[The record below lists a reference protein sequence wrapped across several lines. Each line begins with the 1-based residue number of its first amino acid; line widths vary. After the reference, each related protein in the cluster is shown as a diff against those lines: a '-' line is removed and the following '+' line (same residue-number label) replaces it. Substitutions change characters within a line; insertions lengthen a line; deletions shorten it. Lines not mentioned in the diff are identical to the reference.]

1 MSRSKFSG
9 VAVSTALLA
18 AVGMVGAGGSSA
30 LASASAPGSASAS
43 ALGSASAS
51 ASGSAGLAAHVWVT
65 TPDGTDKLTDLG
77 AVPFTNAAAAAAA
90 APTTPTLVVDPTQT
104 FQTMRGFGGAITDSS
119 ATVLYGMSPSARA
132 ATMRSLF
139 DPVTGDGLDYLRQP
153 IGASDFVAT
162 AAYTYDDLAA
172 GQTDYQ
178 QRHFSVAH
186 DQAQILPLLREAK
199 ALNPHLQIVASPWS
213 PPAWMKTG
221 DSLIG
226 GRLIDDPRIYQS
238 YALYLLK
245 FIEAY
250 KANGVAVDTITVQNE
265 PQNRTPSGY
274 PGTDMPSWQEEK
286 VIEDLGPMLRDAGLH
301 TQILA
306 YDHNWTEHPNDI
318 AATPPDET
326 ADINSY
332 PQNVLNSP
340 AAKWISGV
348 AYHCYSGDPSA
359 MTALHNQFPDKAIYF
374 TECSGSQSSDPANTF
389 SDTLKWHARNL
400 IIGTTRNWAET
411 MINWNLAL
419 DPSNGPHVGG
429 CGTCTGIVT
438 VGPGDTVVND
448 AEYYTLGHLARFVK
462 PGAVRIGSTSFGTT
476 GWNGQVMDVAFRDP
490 DGSTVLVAHNE
501 NDNPQAVT
509 VREGDAAFTYTLP
522 GGALATFTWTGH
534 VPGAY
539 ALQQLNPTGWTA
551 TANPNGPADPCC
563 SGDVA
568 ANAVDADASTR
579 YSTGTGQTAGQYLQV
594 DFGKS
599 VRARQ
604 VVFDT
609 GASTGDYPRG
619 YTIATSVD
627 GVHWTTAVAAGQG
640 TGQFTTATLSGAPV
654 RYVRITITASSGS
667 WWSVADV
674 RAYTAGHDD

>member
-1 MSRSKFSG
+1 MSRNRLTG
-9 VAVSTALLA
+9 AAVSTALLVA
-18 AVGMVGAGGSSA
+18 AGAAGTGGA
-30 LASASAPGSASAS
+30 YASAAGGSASAS
-43 ALGSASAS
+43 SAP
-51 ASGSAGLAAHVWVT
+51 LAAHVWVT
-65 TPDGTDKLTDLG
+65 TPNGVDKLSDLG
-77 AVPFTNAAAAAAA
+77 TVAFTSAAAAAAA
-90 APTTPTLVVDPTQT
+90 APTTPAVVIDPTQT
-104 FQTMRGFGGAITDSS
+104 FQTMQGFGGSITDSS

-139 DPVTGDGLDYLRQP
+139 DPVSGDGLDYLRQP

-162 AAYTYDDLAA
+162 AAYSYDDLPA
-172 GQTDYQ
+172 GQTDYR
-178 QRHFSVAH
+178 QRQFSIAH
-186 DQAQILPLLREAK
+186 DQAEILPLLREAK
-199 ALNPHLQIVASPWS
+199 ALNPSLQIVATPWS

-226 GRLIDDPRIYQS
+226 GRLIDDPRVYQS

-245 FIEAY
+245 FVEAY
-250 KANGVAVDTITVQNE
+250 KANGVPIDTITVQNE

-286 VIEDLGPMLRDAGLH
+286 VIEDLGPMLREAGLH

-306 YDHNWTEHPNDI
+306 YDHNWNEHPNDI
-318 AATPPDET
+318 ANTPPDET

-348 AYHCYSGDPSA
+348 AYHCYAGDPSA
-359 MTALHNQFPDKAIYF
+359 MTALHNQFPDKAVYF

-400 IIGTTRNWAET
+400 IIGNTRNWAET

-438 VGPGDTVVND
+438 VGPGDTVTND

-476 GWNGQVMDVAFRDP
+476 GWNGQVMDVAFRNP
-490 DGSTVLVAHNE
+490 DGGTVLVAHNE

-509 VREGDAAFTYTLP
+509 VREGDLAFTYTLP
-522 GGALATFTWTGH
+522 GGALATFTWTGR
-534 VPGAY
+534 VPGADELRQVDP
-539 ALQQLNPTGWTA
+539 AGWTA
-551 TANPNGPADPCC
+551 TANPNGPTDPCC
-563 SGDVA
+563 TGDVA

-579 YSTGTGQTAGQYLQV
+579 YSTGAAQTPGQYLQV
-594 DFGKS
+594 DFGKG
-599 VRARQ
+599 VKARQ

-619 YTIATSVD
+619 YTIATSAD

-640 TGQFTTATLSGAPV
+640 TGQFTTATLSGERI
-654 RYVRITITASSGS
+654 RYVRITLTASSGS

-674 RAYTAGHDD
+674 RAYTSGSEG